1 MWHEHSATEE
11 CIEALV
17 QNIAQRIQKR
27 LGDADSCTLAVSG
40 GRSPIP
46 LFKRL
51 SETALEWDR
60 VQIRLVDERYVP
72 PDHPDSNEALV
83 RRHLLANKAAAAR
96 FRGLYGN
103 DGKISEAV
111 SAANDDMR
119 GRQVDV
125 AILGMGN
132 DGHMASL
139 FPGAA
144 QLDAGL
150 APDAACYLHVTPPE
164 APHERISM
172 SLRALKDCPCLVLYI
187 SGQHKRRVLREAE
200 QQFDENL
207 PISFLVADPGVS
219 LDVHWHP

>member
-1 MWHEHSATEE
+1 MWHEYSTTQE
-11 CIEALV
+11 CIEAL
-17 QNIAQRIQKR
+17 AQAISRSVQKR
-27 LGDADSCTLAVSG
+27 LDVAETCVLAVSG

-46 LFKRL
+46 LFARL
-51 SETALEWDR
+51 SEMPLAWER
-60 VQIRLVDERYVP
+60 VQVRLVDERYVP

-83 RRHLLANKAAAAR
+83 RKHLLTNNAAAAG

-103 DGKISEAV
+103 DGAITEAV
-111 SAANDDMR
+111 AAANDDMR
-119 GRQVDV
+119 DRPVDV

-139 FPGAA
+139 FPGAT

-150 APDAACYLHVTPPE
+150 APEAACYLHVSPPE

-172 SLRALKDCPCLVLYI
+172 SLAALKSCPELVLYI
-187 SGQHKRRVLREAE
+187 SGQHKKRVLHEAE
-200 QQFDENL
+200 QQVDKNL
-207 PISFLVADPGVS
+207 PISFLMADPGVS